1 MEKFISTI
9 PLEDKEGRI
18 SAVIN
23 VLFEKAIDEP
33 AFSAA
38 YAKMVDF
45 CFIKY
50 LFDP

>member
-1 MEKFISTI
+1 MEKFMKL
-9 PLEDKEGRI
+9 PLNDQEGRI

-38 YAKMVDF
+38 YARMVRQSS
-45 CFIKY
+45 
-50 LFDP
+50 